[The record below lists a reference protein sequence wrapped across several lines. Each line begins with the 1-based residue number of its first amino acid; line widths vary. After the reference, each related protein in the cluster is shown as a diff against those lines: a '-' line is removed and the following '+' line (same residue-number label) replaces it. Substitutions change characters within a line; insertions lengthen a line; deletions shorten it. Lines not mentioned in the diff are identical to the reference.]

1 MVGVG
6 GANLIL
12 ELRSPGRPGR
22 VARSAGSGTVGR
34 VGSEISEIVIS
45 DPRNLLRGGSE
56 RVGRS
61 DRPGSGPDSRG
72 RPGRSVGDVKS
83 KINFDPP
90 CKSGVEGS
98 TEE

>member
-1 MVGVG
+1 MKLARSGGGGDRKMVGVG

-45 DPRNLLRGGSE
+45 DRTLEISSEAGRSGSVGRTDPGRDQTRAGG

-61 DRPGSGPDSRG
+61 G
-72 RPGRSVGDVKS
+72 
-83 KINFDPP
+83 
-90 CKSGVEGS
+90 
-98 TEE
+98 T